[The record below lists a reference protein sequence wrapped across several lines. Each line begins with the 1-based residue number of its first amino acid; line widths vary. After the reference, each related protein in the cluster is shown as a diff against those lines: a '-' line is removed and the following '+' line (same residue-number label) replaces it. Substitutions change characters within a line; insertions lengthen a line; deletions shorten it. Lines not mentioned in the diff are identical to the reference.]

1 MSEEETKPKLTI
13 TEKQKI
19 KRRQNL
25 EKARVIKREQQQK
38 QRLVKEKIKQ
48 HEPNL
53 SESDETESESEEEE
67 VIYKPPKKESKNK
80 IKYIDPNDEIVELRK
95 RVSDLEKKKTRKKT
109 VYLEKEKPVE
119 VIKTVEKQVLQKD
132 QMLDS
137 MKNRIL
143 NF

>member
-53 SESDETESESEEEE
+53 SESDESETESEEEE
-67 VIYKPPKKESKNK
+67 VIFKSTKKESKTKSKN
-80 IKYIDPNDEIVELRK
+80 IDPNDEIVELR
-95 RVSDLEKKKTRKKT
+95 RRISDLEKKKTRKKT

-119 VIKTVEKQVLQKD
+119 VVKIVEKAVLQKD
-132 QMLDS
+132 QVIDT